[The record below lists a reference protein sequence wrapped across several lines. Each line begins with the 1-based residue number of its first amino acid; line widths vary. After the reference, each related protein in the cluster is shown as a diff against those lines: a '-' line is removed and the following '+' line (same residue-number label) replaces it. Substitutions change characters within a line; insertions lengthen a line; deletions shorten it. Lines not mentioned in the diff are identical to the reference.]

1 MTRRFSRRVISALLN
16 MSSFEPGTVRSF
28 PEEYMLIFCSNLNT
42 PYLATPEATK
52 EVICG
57 PTDGMTAGES
67 DIEYRRLS
75 AMLPGEYEIDLY
87 LP

>member
-1 MTRRFSRRVISALLN
+1 MFWSSLN
-16 MSSFEPGTVRSF
+16 P
-28 PEEYMLIFCSNLNT
+28 

-67 DIEYRRLS
+67 DIEYRRPS
-75 AMLPGEYEIDLY
+75 AMLLGEYEIDLY
-87 LP
+87 LPGDWVLFCSSAH